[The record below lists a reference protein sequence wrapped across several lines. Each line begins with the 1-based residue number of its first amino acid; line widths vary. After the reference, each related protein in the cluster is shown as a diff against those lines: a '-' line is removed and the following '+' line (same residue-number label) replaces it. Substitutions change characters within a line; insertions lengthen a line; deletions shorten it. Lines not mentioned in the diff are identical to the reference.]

1 MFAVVKNNQVVYT
14 LQPGQQLFVDGVD
27 YGFNWLTALD
37 TARLAQLGVQE
48 VVNTPMPDQQYYWV
62 SSTVEVVD
70 GVATW
75 VHATT
80 PKDLAELKQQA
91 IANAKA
97 SANQQLQ
104 QTDWTVIRKFER
116 NVDIP
121 LEVAAARQAIVDQ
134 CTAKE
139 VAILASTT
147 VEELIQAVQ

>member
-37 TARLAQLGVQE
+37 TTRLAQLGVQE

-80 PKDLAELKQQA
+80 PKDLAQLKQQA
-91 IANAKA
+91 IASAKA

-104 QTDWTVIRKFER
+104 QTGWTVIRKFER

-121 LEVAAARQAIVDQ
+121 LAVATARQAIVDQ

-139 VAILASTT
+139 TAILASTT

>member
-27 YGFNWLTALD
+27 YGFNWLIALD
-37 TARLAQLGVQE
+37 STRLAQLGVQE
-48 VVNTPMPDQQYYWV
+48 VVNTPMPDQRYYWV

-70 GVATW
+70 DVATW

-91 IANAKA
+91 ITSVKA

-104 QTDWTVIRKFER
+104 QTDWTVIRKAER

-121 LEVAAARQAIVDQ
+121 SDIASNRQAIVAS
-134 CTAKE
+134 CNAKE
-139 VAILASTT
+139 LAITASTT

>member
-37 TARLAQLGVQE
+37 TTRLAQLGVQE
-48 VVNTPMPDQQYYWV
+48 VVNTPMPNQQYYWV

-70 GVATW
+70 GIATW

-80 PKDLAELKQQA
+80 PKDLAQLKQQA
-91 IANAKA
+91 IASAKA
-97 SANQQLQ
+97 NANQQLQ

-121 LEVAAARQAIVDQ
+121 LEVATARQAIVDQ

-139 VAILASTT
+139 TAILASTT

>member
-27 YGFNWLTALD
+27 YGFNWLAALD
-37 TARLAQLGVQE
+37 STRLAQLGVQE
-48 VVNTPMPDQQYYWV
+48 VVNTPMPDQRYYWV

-70 GVATW
+70 GAATW

-91 IANAKA
+91 IASVKA

-104 QTDWTVIRKFER
+104 QTDWTVIRKAER
-116 NVDIP
+116 NIDIP
-121 LEVAAARQAIVDQ
+121 SDIASNRQAIVAS
-134 CTAKE
+134 CNVKE
-139 VAILASTT
+139 LAITASTT